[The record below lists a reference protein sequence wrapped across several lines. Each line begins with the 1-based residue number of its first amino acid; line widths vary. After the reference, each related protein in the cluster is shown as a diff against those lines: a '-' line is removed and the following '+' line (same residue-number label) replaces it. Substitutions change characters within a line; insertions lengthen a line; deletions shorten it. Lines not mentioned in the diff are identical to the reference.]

1 MNFCNCSFF
10 LSLADEMEEKL
21 KEVESKW
28 SSQLEVLKSRE
39 KETLRQ
45 LEIEK
50 EMLLKEKEELEK
62 EIVKVSVLYFF
73 QLKS

>member
-1 MNFCNCSFF
+1 MNFCNCPFF